1 MRRRWLIA
9 IPVVLALVLFLVLR
23 SKGTNDK
30 SDPAEKITEEQTE
43 QTDTNSAA
51 GTDDVPDEQLGTLEA
66 NENGGMDITVTAE
79 DGTTKTYT
87 FTDVATDAWYAQAV
101 DYVVS
106 NGVMSGDEAQNLFR
120 PEYGV
125 ERSQFAVIIYR
136 FAGGEPAVERASFSD
151 LTGDEWYYDYI
162 NWMVQQKLMG
172 GVDGGAFQPDDFLS
186 CEQALIVLYRLAG
199 EPEINGT
206 LEDYPYAPKV
216 SDSGRDAVTWAWN
229 NGLITEKKCV
239 WYPTQAVSRA
249 QVALL
254 LMRYD
259 ALIGRNAE

>member
-30 SDPAEKITEEQTE
+30 SDPTEKITEEQTE

-87 FTDVATDAWYAQAV
+87 FTDVAPDAWYAQAV

-125 ERSQFAVIIYR
+125 ERSQFAVIMYR
-136 FAGGEPAVERASFSD
+136 FAGGTPTAENASFSD
-151 LTGDEWYYDYI
+151 LKGDEWYYEYVK
-162 NWMVQQKLMG
+162 WMVGEGLMG
-172 GVDGGAFQPDDFLS
+172 GNGGAFDPDSFLS
-186 CEQALIVLYRLAG
+186 CEQAIIVLYRLAG
-199 EPEINGT
+199 EPAASGT
-206 LEDYPYAPKV
+206 LEGYPYAPKV
-216 SDSGRDAVTWAWN
+216 SSSGKDAVTWAWN
-229 NGLITEKKCV
+229 SGLITEKECV

-259 ALIGRNAE
+259 HLIGRNAG